1 MSRGR
6 HEPLLVRS
14 VTVTINGVAYH
25 GTYFVQHTT
34 VYVRSPLGAKATLVG
49 GSPPETIAKLLL
61 RELVRA
67 TERLGQQ

>member
-34 VYVRSPLGAKATLVG
+34 VYVRSPLGTNSALVG
-49 GSPPETIAKLLL
+49 GSPPEKIAKLLL
-61 RELVRA
+61 GEMARA
-67 TERLGQQ
+67 TKHED